1 MDHNKLIT
9 TFFLSITFAA
19 LGAFL
24 NLGIAVAQ
32 SPIKQPDAATSPS
45 SRHLPSEMLIG
56 EGDLLQVSVYGT
68 DFDRQVRVSETGEIS
83 LPLLGTARVGG
94 LSIREAEQL
103 VGRELARR
111 GYFND
116 PQVSIFD
123 REYTTQAISV
133 LGEVQKPG
141 IYPLPGVR
149 TLFDAISA
157 AGGTTEK
164 AGNQVTITHR
174 DRPKQPEVV
183 PLSYNGDSS
192 VSSNVQISPGDTVVV
207 AKAGIVYVVGDVHK
221 PSGIV
226 MQNSHLTALQAI
238 AMAEGTNPTAALNHA
253 KLIRKTTQGRKEISL
268 PLKKILAAKAPDW
281 DLHPDDILFVPNS
294 AAKSAGRRSLEAVI
308 QAATGAAIYHP
319 Y

>member
-1 MDHNKLIT
+1 
-9 TFFLSITFAA
+9 
-19 LGAFL
+19 
-24 NLGIAVAQ
+24 
-32 SPIKQPDAATSPS
+32 
-45 SRHLPSEMLIG
+45 MLIG
-56 EGDLLQVSVYGT
+56 NGDLLQVTVYGT
-68 DFDRQVRVSETGEIS
+68 DFDRQVRVSDAGEIS
-83 LPLLGTARVGG
+83 LPLLGTARVAG
-94 LSIREAEQL
+94 LPIREAEDL
-103 VGRELARR
+103 VGRQLAQR

-141 IYPLPGVR
+141 IYPLPGAR

-164 AGNQVTITHR
+164 AGSQVTITHR
-174 DRPKQPEVV
+174 SRPKQPEVV
-183 PLSYNGDSS
+183 PLSYNGDAS
-192 VSSNVQISPGDTVVV
+192 VSSNVQVVPGDTVVV
-207 AKAGIVYVVGDVHK
+207 ARAGIVYVVGDVRK

-253 KLIRKTTQGRKEISL
+253 KVIRKTAGGRQEISI

-281 DLHPDDILFVPNS
+281 DLRADDILFVPSS
-294 AAKSAGRRSLEAVI
+294 AAKSAGRRSLEAIV